1 MCFICGRSSCCES
14 FHTVEEQERFAPAIE
29 LYEKAIE
36 LREKIR
42 NETSEDEGVRYNIC
56 GLPTVIVLKSGQEVG
71 RIDNGVTK
79 QAVIDLI
86 RAAKGDD

>member
-14 FHTVEEQERFAPAIE
+14 FHTIQEQERFAPAIE

-42 NETSEDEGVRYNIC
+42 NEINEEGNN
-56 GLPTVIVLKSGQEVG
+56 E
-71 RIDNGVTK
+71 
-79 QAVIDLI
+79 
-86 RAAKGDD
+86 